1 MSAVNSTREIW
12 FPTPL
17 AAKSPEAS
25 AVQSTLSFAGA
36 ATSCYAA
43 TSPAVEN
50 HSGAYLADC
59 NIAEPSK
66 LACDADLAA
75 QFYHHVLSEVKAG
88 KPL

>member
-1 MSAVNSTREIW
+1 MQSTQLGRYGS
-12 FPTPL
+12 PL
-17 AAKSPEAS
+17 LLLLKILRH
-25 AVQSTLSFAGA
+25 QLFSTLSFAGA

-59 NIAEPSK
+59 NIAEPSN

-75 QFYHHVLSEVKAG
+75 QIYHHVLSEVKAG

>member
-1 MSAVNSTREIW
+1 MVLHILLVLR
-12 FPTPL
+12 
-17 AAKSPEAS
+17 AS
-25 AVQSTLSFAGA
+25 ADHPTVSFAGA

-43 TSPAVEN
+43 TSPAVET

-66 LACDADLAA
+66 LACDAGLAA
-75 QFYHHVLSEVKAG
+75 HFYDHVLSEVKAG